1 MDDALFEPEGYA
13 TASLREKGSKF
24 IACLFPVKD
33 LKKSDEIRKKL
44 QKEYYDATHICYGVR
59 IGYGKN
65 VLEKCSDS
73 GEPPNTAGPPILNA
87 LREKKLTNC
96 AIFVV
101 RYFGGTKLGTSG
113 LIKSYRGCASLA
125 IDLSNLKESFETL
138 NCIVEVSY
146 PIVGQFL
153 FNLAKTS
160 GKILSEKKEAE
171 KMVVEVE
178 IIKNHKLTFEN
189 YLKEMSEKWKN
200 QLKWKWK

>member
-1 MDDALFEPEGYA
+1 MDDPLFEPEGFA

-33 LKKSDEIRKKL
+33 LKESDDIRKKL
-44 QKEYYDATHICYGVR
+44 QKEYYDSTHICYAVR
-59 IGYGKN
+59 IGYGKHL
-65 VLEKCSDS
+65 LEKSSDS

-96 AIFVV
+96 AMFVI

-125 IDLSNLKESFETL
+125 IDVANLKESFETV

-153 FNLAKTS
+153 FNLAKVS
-160 GKILSEKKEAE
+160 GRILSENKEMDG
-171 KMVVEVE
+171 MVVEVE
-178 IIKNHKLTFEN
+178 IIKNNKVTFEN